1 MSETV
6 VVDASLAL
14 KWVIPETD
22 SNAAIELLN
31 QWTTEGKKVVAPALF
46 IYEVTNILYRQSAA
60 NKLTYE
66 EAKQS
71 LKKLFSIGVK
81 LKFTLHENI
90 SMQAMEFAH
99 LFNLPATYDA
109 HYLAL
114 AQREKSDY
122 WTADA
127 RLWNAVKGRLNWVR
141 WIGDYRH

>member
-81 LKFTLHENI
+81 LKFTLHEDI